1 MLPYLG
7 IKSGVVSGADQKKRS
22 DLSMAELGLAELRKH
37 SFMVKVLKKLLCISW
52 RKRTSSF
59 LSLSCDKGK

>member
-7 IKSGVVSGADQKKRS
+7 IKSGVVSGADRKRS
-22 DLSMAELGLAELRKH
+22 DLSMAELGLAELRKTQ
-37 SFMVKVLKKLLCISW
+37 FMVKVLKKLLCISW
-52 RKRTSSF
+52 RKRTSFF